1 MKTTKRTHC
10 FASSYNVE
18 ILNSFNLDLQRKDTE
33 CAIKNKL
40 KTLLTELRRSKFM
53 TILVLVLKKIES
65 EEKNES
71 FYSQSKAE
79 IIIN

>member
-18 ILNSFNLDLQRKDTE
+18 ILNSFNLDVQLKDTE

-40 KTLLTELRRSKFM
+40 KTLAELRRSKFM

-65 EEKNES
+65 EEKNDS
-71 FYSQSKAE
+71 FYSHSKAE